1 METLLIDEAEK
12 KAAPS
17 VAENESL
24 APAKAGR
31 GYACVKR
38 CFDFAASLCGS
49 IVLFIPMVI
58 TALLIVW
65 KDPGNPF
72 FAQKRVG
79 RDGREIRILKF
90 RSMKIG
96 ADDLEK
102 MLTPEQ
108 MEEYVREYKLK
119 DDPRLI
125 GYKRPG
131 DGRKCFGAML
141 RRTSIDEVPQIL
153 YNILW
158 KGDMSLVGPRPLL
171 VEYLP
176 YYTEKERLRHSVR
189 PGLTGLAQVNGRNF
203 VAWDQRLALDCEYV
217 SNITFVGDCK
227 ILLRTVIVT
236 LKPETVAVCTQD
248 VEGNLAQI
256 RQAAMEENNAE
267 RIHVG

>member
-158 KGDMSLVGPRPLL
+158 KGDMSLVGPRPILREELEENYTPEQQQALL
-171 VEYLP
+171 SI
-176 YYTEKERLRHSVR
+176 K
-189 PGLTGLAQVNGRNF
+189 PGLTGYWQAYARNN
-203 VAWDQRLALDCEYV
+203 ATYETGERQRMELYYVQNRSVLLD
-217 SNITFVGDCK
+217 IK
-227 ILLRTVIVT
+227 ILLQTVISV
-236 LKPETVAVCTQD
+236 
-248 VEGNLAQI
+248 I
-256 RQAAMEENNAE
+256 RKTGAE
-267 RIHVG
+267 